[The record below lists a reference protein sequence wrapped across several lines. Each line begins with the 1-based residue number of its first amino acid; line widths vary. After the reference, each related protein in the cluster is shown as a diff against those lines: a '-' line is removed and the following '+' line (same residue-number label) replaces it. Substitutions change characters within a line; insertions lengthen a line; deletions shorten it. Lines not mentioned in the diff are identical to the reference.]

1 MDQITLMG
9 NPVYYKVKS
18 NVSTGFKWV
27 ASPSADG
34 LYDVQVVQLPSYAS
48 NKVGASSFTLIQ
60 LTGLKKGVT
69 EFQLDYTRP
78 FESSANQPAKRL
90 TFPVYVDV

>member
-1 MDQITLMG
+1 MDQITLKG

-18 NVSTGFKWV
+18 NVSTGFKWL

-34 LYDVQVVQLPSYAS
+34 LYDVQVAQLPSYAS

-60 LTGLKKGVT
+60 LTGLKKGVA
-69 EFQLDYTRP
+69 EFQLDYRRP
-78 FESSANQPAKRL
+78 FESAADQPAKRL
-90 TFPVYVDV
+90 SFSV